1 MVYVKIL
8 NVLLPSLILV
18 GGGGYHFGTL
28 FYE

>member
-8 NVLLPSLILV
+8 NMLLPSLILV